1 MILKYRILKHK
12 LKIFSLKYYNN
23 FILELKKYI
32 IRINYKKIY
41 KNIKMQNI
49 SKKKDLKRFLIT
61 GLRGR
66 IKFGIKG

>member
-1 MILKYRILKHK
+1 MILKYRILKYK
-12 LKIFSLKYYNN
+12 LNIFSLKYYNN

-32 IRINYKKIY
+32 IRIKYKKY
-41 KNIKMQNI
+41 KNIKMLNQ